1 VLQSAKTDQARARKL
16 HYKNRVLRSAEKSG
30 KVPQMTLSD
39 ALKRQAIISLVLIA
53 ALAVASAENT
63 PSKSPSPS
71 PNTSETEEPALP
83 TSEAVP
89 SNDEPGLLPE
99 SGELPARPP
108 AGAPSNLSSTPESPT
123 PEFSNER
130 RFDEIRSLA
139 MSNPRA
145 AYLLKRARDS
155 SHPASR
161 RAYLRAYYVTVASRM
176 RKLDPKL
183 KSSIDAYEEA
193 KIHEV
198 SGARTSTA
206 RVSSRR
212 SRLHRIASQQAHHR
226 MHRVSLGNRYRR
238 RMIIYDPYG
247 PYFAPYGPPV
257 VFYPW

>member
-1 VLQSAKTDQARARKL
+1 
-16 HYKNRVLRSAEKSG
+16 
-30 KVPQMTLSD
+30 M
-39 ALKRQAIISLVLIA
+39 KRHAIISFVLMA
-53 ALAVASAENT
+53 ALAVANAENT

-71 PNTSETEEPALP
+71 LNTSEIEEPALP

-89 SNDEPGLLPE
+89 SNAEPGVLPE
-99 SGELPARPP
+99 SGELPAPPP
-108 AGAPSNLSSTPESPT
+108 AGAPSNFSSTRESPM
-123 PEFSNER
+123 PEFPKEG

-139 MSNPRA
+139 MSGPRA
-145 AYLLKRARDS
+145 AYLLKRAKGS
-155 SHPASR
+155 SSSASR
-161 RAYLRAYYVTVASRM
+161 RTYLRAYYVTVASRM

-193 KIHEV
+193 KIQEV
-198 SGARTSTA
+198 SGARTSTV

-212 SRLHRIASQQAHHR
+212 SRLHRTASQQAHHR
-226 MHRVSLGNRYRR
+226 THRVSSRNRYRG